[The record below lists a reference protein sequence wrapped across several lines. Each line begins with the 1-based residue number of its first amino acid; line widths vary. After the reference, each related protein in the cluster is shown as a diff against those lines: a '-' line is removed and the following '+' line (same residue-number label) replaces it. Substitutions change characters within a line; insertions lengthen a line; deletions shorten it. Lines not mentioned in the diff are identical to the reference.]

1 MLASLLCLSDL
12 TKDKP
17 LGVILSVVKNAFA
30 DILKSILIKCVD
42 KAKLADVNV
51 WWTECQSHL

>member
-1 MLASLLCLSDL
+1 MSASPLCLSDL

-30 DILKSILIKCVD
+30 DGLKSILIKCVD
-42 KAKLADVNV
+42 KAKLADVNAQ
-51 WWTECQSHL
+51 WPECQSHL